1 MKLVIIEGPGK
12 RDTLKKYL
20 GADYDVFATK
30 GHVRDLPAKSMC
42 IDINHN
48 FEPKYEIMPDK
59 KEIIKELLTKAAKAD
74 KVYIATDPDREGE
87 AIAWHL
93 QYILKIKDD
102 NPCRVV
108 FNEISKNVVNKAMDK
123 PRTIDLNLVHA
134 QQGRRVL
141 DRLVGYQ
148 VSPILCKKIKNNLSA
163 GRVQSVALKLVVDK
177 EKEIR
182 AFKPKEY
189 WTINALLNK
198 GTSNTFKAALA
209 TYKGKKYES
218 DSERTSLDI
227 IDYVK
232 AQDFIVGGVKRA
244 ISKSSAPAP
253 FITSTM
259 QQDAMNKLGMSLKEV
274 TMTAQTLYEGVNF
287 KEGGKTALITYIRTD
302 STRISPEAQAM
313 AKDFIIS
320 KYGKEY
326 APEHYNVF
334 KTKKNTQDAH
344 EAIRPISL
352 ERTPEI
358 VKANFGASSNVYKLY
373 KLIYDRF
380 VASQMSEATYNT
392 LNVVINAGDY
402 GFKVTGKTPLF
413 AGFTA
418 AYKMYEDKDDAK
430 DDDNKESSN
439 LPNLEEGD
447 KLNLKDIT
455 KEQKFTKPPV
465 RYTDATLV
473 KAMEDKGIGRPATY
487 APTILVLANRNYTEK
502 EGKYLVPTDL
512 GVTVVEFLEKY
523 FSDIMDITFTAA
535 MEEKLDL
542 VEEGKED
549 WQKIVADF
557 YGGFEDEVHFALTG
571 SKKVKMEVETTDVI
585 CDKCGANMVVREGK
599 FGKFLACPNFPKCRN
614 IKPYSEA
621 NGAAQAKEESEEDK
635 KLNEMHLKCD
645 KCGADMV
652 LRNGRFGK
660 FFACSNYPTCKNI
673 KGLDDVIE
681 KKPVGVCPDCGKPVF
696 ERHGSK
702 GKIFYGCSGYPE
714 CKFMSWDIPMQEKC
728 PKCGHYLTKKELKK
742 ETRIKCSNSECDYT
756 KSIAK
761 EENDK

>member
-20 GADYDVFATK
+20 GSDYDVFATK
-30 GHVRDLPAKSMC
+30 GHVRDLPAKDIA

-59 KEIIKELLTKAAKAD
+59 KAIIKELLDKASKAEQ
-74 KVYIATDPDREGE
+74 VFIATDPDREGE

-93 QYILKIKDD
+93 QYILKIAEDRA
-102 NPCRVV
+102 CRVV
-108 FNEISKNVVNKAMDK
+108 FNEISKSVVNKAIQN

-141 DRLVGYQ
+141 DRLVGYK
-148 VSPILCKKIKNNLSA
+148 VSPILCKKINRNNLSA

-189 WTINALLNK
+189 WNITALLTK
-198 GTSNTFKAALA
+198 GDSKQFKAALA
-209 TYKGKKYES
+209 TFKGKKYES
-218 DSERTSLDI
+218 DSERTTLDI

-232 AQDFIVGGVKRA
+232 AQDFVVDSVKKA
-244 ISKSSAPAP
+244 VSKSSAPAP

-287 KEGGKTALITYIRTD
+287 KNGGKTALITYIRTD
-302 STRISPEAQAM
+302 STRVSPEAQAM
-313 AKDFIIS
+313 AKEYIIN

-326 APEHYNVF
+326 APENYNVF

-352 ERTPEI
+352 DHTPEEI
-358 VKANFGASSNVYKLY
+358 KANFGGSSNVYKLY

-380 VASQMSEATYNT
+380 VASQMAEATYNT
-392 LNVVINAGDY
+392 LTVNILAGDY

-418 AYKMYEDKDDAK
+418 AYKMYEE
-430 DDDNKESSN
+430 KEEGAEDSKEGIN
-439 LPNLEEGD
+439 LPNLETGD
-447 KLNLKDIT
+447 KLSLKDIL

-502 EGKYLVPTDL
+502 EGKYLVPTEL

-523 FSDIMDITFTAA
+523 FGIMNISFTAG
-535 MEEKLDL
+535 MEEQLDL
-542 VEEGKED
+542 IEEGKEV

-557 YGGFEDEVHFALTG
+557 YEGFIQELKEANGG
-571 SKKVKMEVETTDVI
+571 KPIPMEPEKTDVI
-585 CDKCGANMVVREGK
+585 CDKCGANMIIREGK

-614 IKPYSEA
+614 VKQLSEA
-621 NGAAQAKEESEEDK
+621 KPEEKESEEDK
-635 KLNEMHLKCD
+635 KLKEMNLKCD
-645 KCGADMV
+645 KCGSDMV
-652 LRNGRFGK
+652 LRNGRYGK

-673 KGLDDVIE
+673 KGLDDVV
-681 KKPVGVCPDCGKPVF
+681 KKEPVGVCPECGKEVF
-696 ERHGSK
+696 ERRGGK

-714 CKFMSWDIPMQEKC
+714 CKFMSWDIPMKEKC
-728 PKCGHYLTKKELKK
+728 PKCNSYLTKKELKK
-742 ETRIKCSNSECDYT
+742 EIKIKCSNSECDYT
-756 KSIAK
+756 AAISK